1 MEKEL
6 TASEL
11 AGEIKRMARL
21 YDVFRRAD
29 DVAQM
34 LVESEQRKT
43 QLKKDIDGLEK
54 EKETLDSKINKN
66 IEEGNKKVDDLG
78 KMLEKKKEEIKAAE
92 EKAASIVAKAKSEA
106 FEIVSKAK
114 AEVLALTN
122 QMASDMDA
130 AMKARRAKEQAKAEM
145 DAMVSEV
152 QRKKKELLE
161 AFS

>member
-21 YDVFRRAD
+21 YEVFRRAD
-29 DVAQM
+29 DIAQM
-34 LVESEQRKT
+34 LVESEQRKV
-43 QLKKDIDGLEK
+43 QLKKDIDVLEK

-66 IEEGNKKVDDLG
+66 IEEGNKKVDELG
-78 KMLEKKKEEIKAAE
+78 KMLEKKKEEVKAAE
-92 EKAASIVAKAKSEA
+92 EKAASIVAKAKAEA

-114 AEVLALTN
+114 AEVQALTN

-152 QRKKKELLE
+152 QRKKNELLK

>member
-6 TASEL
+6 TVFEV
-11 AGEIKRMARL
+11 AGEIKRIARL
-21 YDVFRRAD
+21 YEVFKRAD
-29 DVAQM
+29 EVASL
-34 LVESEQRKT
+34 LVESEQRKA
-43 QLKKDIDGLEK
+43 QLKKDIAELAS
-54 EKETLDSKINKN
+54 EKETLDAKINKN
-66 IEEGNKKVDDLG
+66 VEEGNKKVDDVG
-78 KMLEKKKEEIKAAE
+78 KMLEKKKEEIKEAE
-92 EKAASIVAKAKSEA
+92 EKAVSIVAKAKAEA

-130 AMKARRAKEQAKAEM
+130 AMKAKRAKEQAKAEM
-145 DAMVSEV
+145 DAMISEV